1 MKKVPEGSTVVIETS
16 TTGKAL
22 SMILSEKYDVHMI
35 APPERKPQVKTDI
48 RDAKKIVFE
57 EELGYAREVYVPSP
71 YIEELRNL
79 VARSMELGAKISA
92 VKNQIHALIE
102 RNLLQHEFEGMTD
115 MFGAE
120 GLDKL
125 SNLDLPENESKAL
138 WMYLEELSL
147 YAEQHK
153 ALDAEFAKIASNDED
168 CKLLMTIP
176 GVGPFVAVAI
186 KARIGDIS
194 RFPDKQKLASYAG
207 LVPKADNS
215 GEHVSRHN
223 HLKHGDNVLKAALT
237 IAARGAASAKSNNSI
252 KKRYI
257 KMLRKRKAPQD
268 AEVIAAKKV
277 AYIVWSIMTNRRPYI
292 EEDRYLTTRKQEKL
306 KQMQNRN
313 HEVDKERVLE
323 KLKSSYNSIKDVKGD
338 G

>member
-1 MKKVPEGSTVVIETS
+1 MDAHKRKCVVAMFNGSSEPETFEFQTTREGIEEFMKKVPEGSTVVIETS

-102 RNLLQHEFEGMTD
+102 RNLLQSEFEGMTD

-120 GLDKL
+120 GLEKL

-153 ALDAEFAKIASNDED
+153 MLDAEFARIASSDED

-223 HLKHGDNVLKAALT
+223 RLKHGDNVLKAALT

-252 KKRYI
+252 KKRYV

-268 AEVIAAKKV
+268 A
-277 AYIVWSIMTNRRPYI
+277 
-292 EEDRYLTTRKQEKL
+292 
-306 KQMQNRN
+306 
-313 HEVDKERVLE
+313 
-323 KLKSSYNSIKDVKGD
+323 
-338 G
+338 